1 MEALEH
7 GPASCRNVGILQ
19 PLGSGVEGEASA
31 SDFHPS
37 SFVDSWSHSGSRRVG
52 RRACWTQPPSLGGPC
67 TEPAEWGDEQA
78 WLRKTRLMGR
88 ERKGRMMQSGP
99 QKDGFGHTPK
109 VAVFT
114 RFLGFPV
121 PGPGETWLRF
131 LPLDS
136 E

>member
-52 RRACWTQPPSLGGPC
+52 RRACWTQPPSLRGPC
-67 TEPAEWGDEQA
+67 TEPAERGDEPGLA
-78 WLRKTRLMGR
+78 
-88 ERKGRMMQSGP
+88 
-99 QKDGFGHTPK
+99 QKDTADGQREKGKNDAEWSSEGQVRPHT
-109 VAVFT
+109 
-114 RFLGFPV
+114 
-121 PGPGETWLRF
+121 
-131 LPLDS
+131 
-136 E
+136 